1 MEWEISNAMKE
12 VADKVEA
19 LKAHP
24 VPDAALTGRVAA
36 MEAEMAAIKK
46 AMMTPPAAPPPQPA
60 PAPAT
65 EPPSHA

>member
-24 VPDAALTGRVAA
+24 VLDAALTDRVAA